1 MNRVAVVATVLALS
15 TSSLGVAFADD
26 EGAQTTQP
34 TQTTSAQT
42 LVVITPNAPVIVN
55 SSGQPQAAATQAL
68 SPPGAPIATQAAAA
82 PGEAPHN
89 EDWNNVSH
97 INGSIVPVG
106 DRNGYLYAFK
116 KNNIQSNPIAW
127 MFGFYQVAGQHALSQ
142 NVVASLELS
151 GWSTDH
157 GTESGYSVAATLP
170 IYFKRAFSGPFL
182 EAGLLIHSDSSD
194 NSYAVCCNS
203 CCNSTTSSSNR
214 TWAGPEVMF
223 GWAWMF
229 DSGLNVSAAF
239 GAARRMSDSQ
249 STDSYS
255 SNSPEPVGY
264 FRVGY
269 AF

>member
-1 MNRVAVVATVLALS
+1 MMNRVAVVATVLALS

-26 EGAQTTQP
+26 EGAQPTQP
-34 TQTTSAQT
+34 TQITSAQT

-55 SSGQPQAAATQAL
+55 NSGQPQAAATQAL

-157 GTESGYSVAATLP
+157 GNESGYSVAATLP

-194 NSYAVCCNS
+194 NSYAACSN
-203 CCNSTTSSSNR
+203 CNSTTSSSNR

-255 SNSPEPVGY
+255 SDSPEPVGY